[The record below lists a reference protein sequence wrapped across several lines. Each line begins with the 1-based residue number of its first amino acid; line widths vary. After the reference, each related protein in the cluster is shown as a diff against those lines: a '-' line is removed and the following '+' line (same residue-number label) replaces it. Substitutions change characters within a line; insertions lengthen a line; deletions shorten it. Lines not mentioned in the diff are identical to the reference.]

1 MYASTTAQKPTFD
14 LSKAIRPVTS
24 WVARLTDRINE
35 LRNLRKAQR
44 TAHDLKTT
52 NKDFAN
58 VSYHDLVQW
67 IMDQKNP
74 RLLDGTPVNR
84 R

>member
-1 MYASTTAQKPTFD
+1 MYASTTAQKTTFD
-14 LSKAIRPVTS
+14 LSKAIRPVIS
-24 WVARLTDRINE
+24 WVARLTDSINE
-35 LRNLRKAQR
+35 SRNLRKAQR
-44 TAHDLKTT
+44 TAHELKTT

-58 VSYHDLVQW
+58 VSYLDLVQW